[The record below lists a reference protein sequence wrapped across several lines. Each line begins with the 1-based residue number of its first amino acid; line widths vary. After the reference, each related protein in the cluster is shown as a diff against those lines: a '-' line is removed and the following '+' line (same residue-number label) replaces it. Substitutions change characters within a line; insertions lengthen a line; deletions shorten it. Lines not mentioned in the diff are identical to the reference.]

1 MNLDWLYRGCGMLA
15 ALCLVIIAT
24 LIILQII
31 GRLLGFIIPSADDIA
46 GYCMAASIFLAL
58 ADTLREGGHI
68 RVMIVIGWLPASW
81 LRVVELF
88 NASVGVLFSGYFAWY
103 TIIMVWQT
111 YQFGEISQGY
121 LPIPLWIPQST
132 MAFGLFV
139 LFLAF
144 VEEWT
149 RIVRGL
155 PPHYAESGEAART
168 E

>member
-15 ALCLVIIAT
+15 ALCLVIIAS
-24 LIILQII
+24 LIILQIV

-58 ADTLREGGHI
+58 ADTLRAGGHI
-68 RVMIVIGWLPASW
+68 RVTMFLSWLPVPI
-81 LRVVELF
+81 LRVVEFLNVSIATF
-88 NASVGVLFSGYFAWY
+88 FSGYFAWY
-103 TIIMVWQT
+103 AIRMVWQT
-111 YQFGEISQGY
+111 YQFNEISQGY

-139 LFLAF
+139 LFVAF
-144 VEEWT
+144 VEEWW
-149 RIVRGL
+149 RVVRGL
-155 PPHYAESGEAART
+155 PPHYAESSEAART

>member
-1 MNLDWLYRGCGMLA
+1 MNLDWLYRGCGFLA
-15 ALCLVIIAT
+15 AFCLVVIAT

-68 RVMIVIGWLPASW
+68 RVTMIIGWLPAPL
-81 LRVVELF
+81 LRIVEFL
-88 NASVGVLFSGYFAWY
+88 NVSIGVFFTGYFAWY
-103 TIIMVWQT
+103 ATRMVWQT

-149 RIVRGL
+149 QVVRGL
-155 PPHYAESGEAART
+155 PPHYAESSEAART